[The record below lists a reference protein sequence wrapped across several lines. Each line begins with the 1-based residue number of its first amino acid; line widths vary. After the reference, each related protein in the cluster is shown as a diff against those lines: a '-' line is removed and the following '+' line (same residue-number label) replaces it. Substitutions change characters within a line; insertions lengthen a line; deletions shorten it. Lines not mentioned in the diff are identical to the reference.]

1 MPNRIFGT
9 HSLNSYWRVNLVYT
23 GPAGSG
29 VEDMAVQGVSIALS
43 TEDVARSVKF
53 YVEQLGFTCT
63 LQLGGFARVRL
74 GAADIMLAQPN
85 AHLPWQGPR
94 FTGSIYLDVDNVDEL
109 WESLKTRARI
119 VYPIETMEY
128 GVREF
133 GLLDDNGY
141 QLSFAQHV
149 AAN

>member
-1 MPNRIFGT
+1 
-9 HSLNSYWRVNLVYT
+9 
-23 GPAGSG
+23 
-29 VEDMAVQGVSIALS
+29 MAVQGVSIALS

-53 YVEQLGFTCT
+53 YVEQLGFTCA
-63 LQLGGFARVRL
+63 LQLEGFARVRL

-85 AHLPWQGPR
+85 AHVSWQGPR

-109 WESLKTRARI
+109 WERLKTRVRI

-128 GVREF
+128 GLREF

>member
-1 MPNRIFGT
+1 MPNET
-9 HSLNSYWRVNLVYT
+9 
-23 GPAGSG
+23 AKKG
-29 VEDMAVQGVSIALS
+29 VAETEPRNIMRMAVQGVSIALS

-53 YVEQLGFTCT
+53 YVEQPGFTCT
-63 LQLGGFARVRL
+63 LQFGSFARVRL
-74 GAADIMLAQPN
+74 GAANIMLAQPN

-109 WESLKTRARI
+109 WESLRTRARV

>member
-1 MPNRIFGT
+1 
-9 HSLNSYWRVNLVYT
+9 
-23 GPAGSG
+23 
-29 VEDMAVQGVSIALS
+29 MAVQGVSIALS

-63 LQLGGFARVRL
+63 LQLEGFARVRL
-74 GAADIMLAQPN
+74 GAADIMLALPN

-94 FTGSIYLDVDNVDEL
+94 FTGSIYLEVDNVDEL
-109 WESLKTRARI
+109 WDGLKTRARI

-133 GLLDDNGY
+133 RLLDDNGY
-141 QLSFAQHV
+141 QLSFAQHI

>member
-1 MPNRIFGT
+1 MLGWPK
-9 HSLNSYWRVNLVYT
+9 RVPGIMVVY
-23 GPAGSG
+23 
-29 VEDMAVQGVSIALS
+29 DVSIALA

-63 LQLGGFARVRL
+63 LQLEGFARVRL
-74 GAADIMLAQPN
+74 GAADIMLAHPN
-85 AHLPWQGPR
+85 AHVPWKGPS

-109 WESLKTRARI
+109 WEILKTRARV

-133 GLLDDNGY
+133 GLLDDSGY
-141 QLSFAQHV
+141 QLSFAQHMTS
-149 AAN
+149 N

>member
-1 MPNRIFGT
+1 
-9 HSLNSYWRVNLVYT
+9 
-23 GPAGSG
+23 
-29 VEDMAVQGVSIALS
+29 MAVQSVSIALS
-43 TEDVARSVKF
+43 TEDIARSVKF

-63 LQLGGFARVRL
+63 LQSEGFARLRL
-74 GAADIMLAQPN
+74 GAANIMLGQPN
-85 AHLPWQGPR
+85 VHFLWQGPR
-94 FTGSIYLDVDNVDEL
+94 FTGAIYLTVDNVDEV
-109 WESLKTRARI
+109 WEGLKTRAHI

-149 AAN
+149 A

>member
-1 MPNRIFGT
+1 
-9 HSLNSYWRVNLVYT
+9 
-23 GPAGSG
+23 
-29 VEDMAVQGVSIALS
+29 MAVQGVSIALS

-63 LQLGGFARVRL
+63 LQLGSFARVRL
-74 GAADIMLAQPN
+74 GGADIMLAQPN
-85 AHLPWQGPR
+85 ARLPWQGPR

-109 WESLKTRARI
+109 WESLRTRARV

-128 GVREF
+128 GMREF